1 MPFFQGIVG
10 NLSSGKSALVH
21 RYLTGT
27 YVQEESP
34 EGKVWFRGRVA
45 GVLGPLLASAAT
57 PVLHIFCPCRWALRP
72 PRLPVRVPLR
82 ALPLSLELPLCSLP
96 KVADLRRRS

>member
-1 MPFFQGIVG
+1 MG

-34 EGKVWFRGRVA
+34 EGKVWFRGWVA
-45 GVLGPLLASAAT
+45 GVLAPLLASAAI
-57 PVLHIFCPCRWALRP
+57 PISHIFCPCRWAPQP
-72 PRLPVRVPLR
+72 PRLPPRVSLR
-82 ALPLSLELPLCSLP
+82 ALPLSLELPLCSLL